1 MTHLS
6 PLFPL
11 LWLSLIYVSFAMALV
26 LLLRQPA
33 RRAFGAGPAFTLWL
47 LPVLLAS
54 LPWLPATP
62 AIWSRL
68 PAVTVW
74 SAATAVIV
82 STTPR
87 VFALH
92 WPLLLWLSGSG
103 LCLLRLGLHYQRLL
117 RQSQRLPDS
126 MRHALAAQL
135 GAGELQRLLLHA
147 DGPAVLWAPRSR
159 VLLPADFLI
168 RFDAREQHL
177 VLQHEFTH
185 LRRGD
190 ALWSVL
196 AELATALLWF
206 HPLAWLALPR
216 LRLDQE
222 LACDERVLRYSAQD
236 ESTYARTLLHSTAG
250 MQAMPMFIPWLT
262 QPQLKE
268 RLHMIQRHRPGTLR
282 RRSGFIAL
290 AVLMASTA
298 WISQAG
304 ASHAEQTPATYQGTG
319 PVAQP
324 YPVYPPAA
332 IQNKQQGTVVLLV
345 LVGVDGK
352 PLAAKAE
359 AATKAAPDLIK
370 AAIDTVMTNWRF
382 TPATKNGKPIEAYA
396 RVPITFN
403 LSPTPPPAPPP
414 PPVPPP
420 GAAMM
425 IAPPLAVPPPPPP
438 PPPPPSPNSPNF

>member
-1 MTHLS
+1 MTHPS

-11 LWLSLIYVSFAMALV
+11 LWLSLIYVSFGLALV

-74 SAATAVIV
+74 SDATAVIV

-87 VFALH
+87 GFSLH
-92 WPLLLWLSGSG
+92 WPLLLWLGGSC

-117 RQSQRLPDS
+117 RQSQRLPDA
-126 MRHALAAQL
+126 MQHALAAQL
-135 GAGELQRLLLHA
+135 GAGDLQRLRLHA
-147 DGPAVLWAPRSR
+147 DGPAVLWAPCSR
-159 VLLPADFLI
+159 VLLPADFLT
-168 RFDAREQHL
+168 RFDAREQQL

-196 AELATALLWF
+196 AELATAVLWF

-222 LACDERVLRYSAQD
+222 LACDERVLRHSPQD
-236 ESTYARTLLHSTAG
+236 EATYAHTLLHSAG
-250 MQAMPMFIPWLT
+250 MQAMPMFFPWLT

-268 RLHMIQRHRPGTLR
+268 RLHMIQRHRPGSLR

-290 AVLMASTA
+290 SLMMASTVCMA
-298 WISQAG
+298 QA
-304 ASHAEQTPATYQGTG
+304 AVSHAQQTPATYEGTG
-319 PVAQP
+319 PVAHP
-324 YPVYPPAA
+324 YPVYPPDA
-332 IQNKQQGTVVLLV
+332 IKNQEQGTVVLLV

-359 AATKAAPDLIK
+359 AATRAAPDLIE

-382 TPATKNGKPIEAYA
+382 TPATKNGKPIESYA
-396 RVPITFN
+396 RVPISFN
-403 LSPTPPPAPPP
+403 LSPTPP
-414 PPVPPP
+414 
-420 GAAMM
+420 AA
-425 IAPPLAVPPPPPP
+425 PPPPPP
-438 PPPPPSPNSPNF
+438 PPLPPPPPATPNSSNF

>member
-11 LWLSLIYVSFAMALV
+11 LWLSLIYVSFGLALV

-47 LPVLLAS
+47 LPALLAS
-54 LPWLPATP
+54 LPWLPAAP
-62 AIWSRL
+62 ALWSRL

-74 SAATAVIV
+74 SDAATVIV
-82 STTPR
+82 SATPR
-87 VFALH
+87 EFALH
-92 WPLLLWLSGSG
+92 WPLLLWLGGSC
-103 LCLLRLGLHYQRLL
+103 LCLLRLGLHYRRLL
-117 RQSQRLPDS
+117 WQSQLLPDT
-126 MRHALAAQL
+126 MQRALAEQL
-135 GAGELQRLLLHA
+135 GAGELQRLRLHA
-147 DGPAVLWAPRSR
+147 DGPAVLWAPRSL
-159 VLLPADFLI
+159 VLLPADFLT
-168 RFDAREQHL
+168 RFDAREQQL

-196 AELATALLWF
+196 AELATAALWF

-222 LACDERVLRYSAQD
+222 LACDERVLRHSPQD
-236 ESTYARTLLHSTAG
+236 EATYAHTLLHSTG
-250 MQAMPMFIPWLT
+250 MQATPMFIPWLT

-268 RLHMIQRHRPGTLR
+268 RLHMIQQKRPGTLR

-290 AVLMASTA
+290 ALAMASTA
-298 WISQAG
+298 CITQA
-304 ASHAEQTPATYQGTG
+304 ATSHAQQTPAGYQAMDLVGRSS
-319 PVAQP
+319 
-324 YPVYPPAA
+324 PVYPPDA
-332 IQNKQQGTVVLLV
+332 IKNKEQGTVVLLV

-382 TPATKNGKPIEAYA
+382 NPATKNGKPVEAYA
-396 RVPITFN
+396 RVPIRFD
-403 LSPTPPPAPPP
+403 LSPTPPAAPPP
-414 PPVPPP
+414 PP
-420 GAAMM
+420 
-425 IAPPLAVPPPPPP
+425 PPLPPP
-438 PPPPPSPNSPNF
+438 PPPPPSPSSNSSNF